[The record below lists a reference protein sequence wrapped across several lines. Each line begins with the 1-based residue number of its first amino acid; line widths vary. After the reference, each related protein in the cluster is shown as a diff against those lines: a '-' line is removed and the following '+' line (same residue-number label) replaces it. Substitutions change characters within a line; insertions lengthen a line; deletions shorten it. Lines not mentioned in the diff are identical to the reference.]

1 MAAGRVSGL
10 PYPVIV
16 RSLPTVTTFLR
27 PLARAPDLRWALA
40 NTRTGRV
47 VAHRLL
53 AAFDSASRRKGLLG
67 RRSLPDG
74 QAMIIAPCRAVH
86 TFFMQFSIDILF
98 VSKDGRVLKTCSA
111 VPARR
116 ITASL
121 RAHAV
126 IEMPAGTLE
135 RTEIV
140 PGDTL
145 IIVTTK

>member
-1 MAAGRVSGL
+1 M
-10 PYPVIV
+10 
-16 RSLPTVTTFLR
+16 TTFLR
-27 PLARAPDLRWALA
+27 PLSREPSLPWVLTNA
-40 NTRTGRV
+40 RTGTV
-47 VAHRLL
+47 VARQLL

-67 RRSLPDG
+67 RRSLPEG
-74 QAMIIAPCRAVH
+74 QAMIIAPCKSVH
-86 TFFMQFSIDILF
+86 TFFMQFPIDIVF
-98 VSKDGRVLKTCSA
+98 VSKDGRVLKTRSA

>member
-111 VPARR
+111 GTGSTNHG
-116 ITASL
+116 ITS
-121 RAHAV
+121 RPCGHRD
-126 IEMPAGTLE
+126 AGRHT
-135 RTEIV
+135 RTN
-140 PGDTL
+140 
-145 IIVTTK
+145 